1 MPKMTIRVILKS
13 GSEFAIKCD
22 KFTIQQNGFSNRR
35 KDFVSS
41 NPTFQC
47 LSSRS

>member
-22 KFTIQQNGFSNRR
+22 KFTIQQNGFGQVAAVVRVYSDE
-35 KDFVSS
+35 KEAGGGE
-41 NPTFQC
+41 
-47 LSSRS
+47 

>member
-22 KFTIQQNGFSNRR
+22 KFTI
-35 KDFVSS
+35 KL
-41 NPTFQC
+41 FQ
-47 LSSRS
+47 RTEVQKN